1 MELTRLLYVSTAA
14 FDTTPED
21 ARAIAEQS
29 AVSNVKAEITGAM
42 AFNGVNFAQI
52 LEGPYGNVHELL
64 KTINS
69 DSRHSGTIVVSEQ
82 TVSSRKY
89 SDWGMKFISGLSF
102 DELLDAM
109 HNTGH

>member
-42 AFNGVNFAQI
+42 ASTSHRYWRA
-52 LEGPYGNVHELL
+52 L
-64 KTINS
+64 
-69 DSRHSGTIVVSEQ
+69 
-82 TVSSRKY
+82 
-89 SDWGMKFISGLSF
+89 M
-102 DELLDAM
+102 AM
-109 HNTGH
+109 CMSY